1 MGLKT
6 RGWGLLAAVL
16 LVLNIPVLTEAHE
29 ERPVSMEAILEEL
42 ASLRSIV
49 EAQQKQI
56 EQLQAAVRPADVAMP
71 IATAATSSYAQQTPA
86 PADGPEYRDASTSG
100 RNNGFG

>member
-1 MGLKT
+1 MRLKT
-6 RGWGLLAAVL
+6 RGWGLPAAVL
-16 LVLNIPVLTEAHE
+16 FVLIIPVLAHSHE

-56 EQLQAAVRPADVAMP
+56 EELRAAVQPADAPRLDCGGENEFLRPADAR
-71 IATAATSSYAQQTPA
+71 A
-86 PADGPEYRDASTSG
+86 GSG
-100 RNNGFG
+100 AG